1 MAITNKNRSLE
12 GVADILRESALA
24 ISGFRALA
32 LVGAKAQDILI
43 SDIED
48 LKRKEDALLAK
59 FGGMEGLKKRIEKFK
74 ADAANFA
81 GRGLLLNFTLP
92 YEMMLD
98 TELKKQ
104 QEDFE
109 IYFLKQVELISKE
122 IPSLALEGV
131 DAQKLYDFLN
141 LKEEFYSLENLKGII
156 TDKGTTLK
164 GMRRSGGQVG
174 KQENQKLSELL
185 VKNMSTPIRDRLEAA
200 VKRIKK
206 EMKEQGIDI
215 KVYEKINKNQIQI
228 YAGTEWFKLTSHG
241 GVPLTE
247 TEARNNKAISK
258 KLKTINQKISN
269 QIRTQLGNPDGFD
282 SIINQMLSQ
291 NEYMF
296 FVGKNVNQ
304 ITGLIGEIT
313 AMILFKDLVGSYPSP
328 QWAAQNRGLKGTQ
341 DSADIIIREG
351 YGIEVE
357 DPTKDFDKLNQLG
370 QGYGIQVKNTTK
382 DFGKLKQQG
391 EGLEIGFSEVSLE
404 RLGQNLGFDSL
415 PIENL
420 YDAMNYNIGYGWR
433 KKEGEKGNTFFA
445 SDANSQFSG
454 MAENIKTLI
463 EMFEDTMLAYSA
475 ALLYMN
481 KTRTS
486 QKTFYSGDIGNVL
499 YMISLVP
506 YRASDMLQEIVNSI
520 KDFNRKMP
528 INFTTGFKDKKK
540 DEDTIVDDINEGPHA
555 FFSSA
560 GTEMTFSDRKR
571 YFKTSYTFY

>member
-32 LVGAKAQDILI
+32 LVGAKAQDRLI
-43 SDIED
+43 FDIED
-48 LKRKEDALLAK
+48 LKRKEDVLLAK

-74 ADAANFA
+74 ADAANFT

-185 VKNMSTPIRDRLEAA
+185 VRNMSAPIRDRLEAS

-206 EMKEQGIDI
+206 EMKEQGVDI

-228 YAGTEWFKLTSHG
+228 YAGTEWFKLTSRG
-241 GVPLTE
+241 GIPLTE
-247 TEARNNKAISK
+247 TEARNNKTIGK

-269 QIRTQLGNPDGFD
+269 QIRIQLGNPDGFD

-313 AMILFKDLVGSYPSP
+313 AMILFKDLVGSYPSL

-341 DSADIIIREG
+341 DSADIIIE
-351 YGIEVE
+351 E
-357 DPTKDFDKLNQLG
+357 
-370 QGYGIQVKNTTK
+370 GYGIQVKNTTK
-382 DFGKLKQQG
+382 DFDKLKQQG
-391 EGLEIGFSEVSLE
+391 EGLEIGFSEVSFE
-404 RLGQNLGFDSL
+404 RLGQSLGFDSL

-420 YDAMNYNIGYGWR
+420 YDTMNYNIGYDWR

-499 YMISLVP
+499 YMVSLVP